1 MAEAARK
8 EDFSSKY
15 GQVEKIWSGDSF
27 IKYPDLR
34 ALLAELPVSTAA
46 AAAKEYG
53 QRFAG
58 NLDFAFG
65 EIMGVLLAFEG
76 YLRDKAFPVKEC
88 LIKPIFKAESTILEF
103 AIDYKTKAGEEKV
116 YSCEVIRDGD
126 RSFNLYFDR
135 YKPVW

>member
-46 AAAKEYG
+46 AAAKE
-53 QRFAG
+53 
-58 NLDFAFG
+58 
-65 EIMGVLLAFEG
+65 
-76 YLRDKAFPVKEC
+76 
-88 LIKPIFKAESTILEF
+88 
-103 AIDYKTKAGEEKV
+103 
-116 YSCEVIRDGD
+116 
-126 RSFNLYFDR
+126 
-135 YKPVW
+135 